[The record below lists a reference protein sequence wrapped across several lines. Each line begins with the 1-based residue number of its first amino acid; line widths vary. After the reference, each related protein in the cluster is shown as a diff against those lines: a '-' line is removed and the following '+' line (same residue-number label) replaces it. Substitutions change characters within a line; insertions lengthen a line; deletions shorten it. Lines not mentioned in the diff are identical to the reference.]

1 MATAE
6 RVPAEVFPPGEFIRE
21 ELEERGWTQS
31 DLAEIMGRDTAMVS
45 ALVTGKRS
53 VSPETARGLGAAF
66 GTGAALWMNLEAS
79 YQLSKVDRDDAI
91 ARRSD
96 LYSRAPIQ
104 QMVRRGWIRKTDDV
118 LELERDFQSFYKLSA
133 LGREPKHL
141 AHAAR
146 KSSAY
151 NDVSPEEEA
160 WLYRAVQM
168 AQLIDCPKLSIPRLG
183 IALGKLHRLLAHPEE
198 IRKVPSILR
207 EAGVRFMVVEKL
219 PKTKIDGACLWLNKM
234 SPLVVLTL
242 RYDRIDWF
250 WHTLLH
256 ELEHVK
262 QRDRAVV
269 DSEIDKALT
278 EDDRPEEEQRADH
291 AATSFL
297 VPPDELQDFMLRVRP
312 FFSKTKIRG
321 FAGRIGVH
329 PGLVVGQLQHRG
341 QISYAHNREML
352 VKVRACITTTALTDG
367 WGDVAPAA

>member
-6 RVPAEVFPPGEFIRE
+6 RVPAEIFPPGEFIQE
-21 ELEERGWTQS
+21 ELKERGWTQS
-31 DLAEIMGRDTAMVS
+31 DLAEIMGRDTALVS

-53 VSPETARGLGAAF
+53 ISPETARGLGAAF

-91 ARRSD
+91 ARRSG

-104 QMVRRGWIRKTDDV
+104 QMVRRGWIRKTNNIV
-118 LELERDFQSFYKLSA
+118 ELEVDFQRFYKLRS
-133 LGREPKHL
+133 LEREPDKL

-146 KSSAY
+146 KSSSY
-151 NDVSPEEEA
+151 NDVSPEELA
-160 WLYRAVQM
+160 WLYRVVQM
-168 AQLIDCPKLSIPRLG
+168 ARLIDCPKLSMRRLNE
-183 IALGKLHRLLAHPEE
+183 AFKKLQQLLASPEE
-198 IRKVPSILR
+198 IRKIPSILR

-219 PKTKIDGACLWLNKM
+219 PKTKTDGACYWLNGS
-234 SPLVVLTL
+234 SPVVILTL

-250 WHTLLH
+250 WHTLMH
-256 ELEHVK
+256 ELEHVR
-262 QRDRAVV
+262 QHDDGVV
-269 DSEIDKALT
+269 DSEIDQSIG
-278 EDDRPEEEQRADH
+278 EDDRPEAELRADE

-297 VPPDELQDFMLRVRP
+297 VPQDELQDFILRVQP

-329 PGLVVGQLQHRG
+329 PGLIVGQLQHRG
-341 QISYAHNREML
+341 HISYAHNREML
-352 VKVRACITTTALTDG
+352 VKVRDLITTTALTDG